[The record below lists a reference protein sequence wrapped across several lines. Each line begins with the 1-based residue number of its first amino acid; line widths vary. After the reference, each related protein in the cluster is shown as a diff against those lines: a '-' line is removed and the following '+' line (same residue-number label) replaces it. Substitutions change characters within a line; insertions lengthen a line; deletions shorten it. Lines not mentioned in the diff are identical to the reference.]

1 MRNQLL
7 RDADW
12 AGMSHGVEIRVPYV
26 DPFFLA
32 ALPSGELLARIDAKD
47 AVADVPHPPLPDGVR
62 NRRKTGF
69 VMPIGRW
76 LRAGA
81 NEAAGAGDDFS
92 AASRG
97 WALRVWQNGWTEPAV
112 A

>member
-12 AGMSHGVEIRVPYV
+12 AGMAHSVEIRVPYV

-32 ALPSGELLARIDAKD
+32 ALPMGDVLDAANAKA
-47 AVADVPHPPLPDGVR
+47 AVADIPQPPLPDAVR
-62 NRRKTGF
+62 HRAKTGF
-69 VMPIGRW
+69 TTPVGQW
-76 LRAGA
+76 LRT
-81 NEAAGAGDDFS
+81 AAGTSKDVSFS
-92 AASRG
+92 AASRA
-97 WALRVWQNGWTEPAV
+97 WARHVWRAGWTGTAL

>member
-32 ALPSGELLARIDAKD
+32 ALPPGDVLARIDAKR
-47 AVADVPHPPLPDGVR
+47 AVADVPVPPLPSAIRD
-62 NRRKTGF
+62 RRKTGF
-69 VMPIGRW
+69 MTPVGLW
-76 LRAGA
+76 LQ
-81 NEAAGAGDDFS
+81 AATGTPTPAAIDFS
-92 AASRG
+92 AASRS
-97 WALRVWQNGWTEPAV
+97 WAPRVWQSGWTAPAV
-112 A
+112 T